1 MAVRIRL
8 RQQGTTNHVM
18 YRFVVTDSRNP
29 RDGKY
34 LEAIGYYNPCA
45 KNEDDQISV
54 KPDRVQHWISLGAEI
69 SENAR
74 NLIKKVAPSVLPAR
88 GRKKK
93 KA

>member
-8 RQQGTTNHVM
+8 RQQGNTNHTM

-34 LEAIGYYNPCA
+34 LEAIGHYNPCG
-45 KNEDDQISV
+45 KKEEEQISV
-54 KPDRVQHWISLGAEI
+54 KPDRVQYWVSQGAEI
-69 SENAR
+69 SESAR
-74 NLIKKVAPSVLPAR
+74 SLIKKVAPEVLPVR